1 MCEQLE
7 RKSTKH
13 ANQSKRSN
21 FVSYFLK
28 SSAGIRTQVCKD
40 FFLATLGYTRKS
52 SVIHAMLKSTP
63 REALTATPDARGGL
77 REGHQKDKES
87 IKAHIESYHPA
98 LPHYR
103 RAHAPNRRYL
113 PSELTIKEM
122 HANYNKKYKGSMIS
136 YRTYQKVMTELNIS
150 FAKLSTE

>member
-1 MCEQLE
+1 MCEQLD

-77 REGHQKDKES
+77 RDGHQKDKES
-87 IKAHIESYHPA
+87 IKAHIVLSPSTAA
-98 LPHYR
+98 L
-103 RAHAPNRRYL
+103 
-113 PSELTIKEM
+113 S
-122 HANYNKKYKGSMIS
+122 
-136 YRTYQKVMTELNIS
+136 
-150 FAKLSTE
+150 